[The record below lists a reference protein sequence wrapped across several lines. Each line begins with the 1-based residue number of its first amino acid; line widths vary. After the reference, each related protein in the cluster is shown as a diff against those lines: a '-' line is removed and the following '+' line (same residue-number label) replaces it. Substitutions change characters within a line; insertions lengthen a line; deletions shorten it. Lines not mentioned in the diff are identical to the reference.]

1 MANFTAADVKRLRE
15 QTGAGM
21 MDCKNALQE
30 ASGDLEAAVEL
41 LRLKGAKDVN
51 KRATRTAANG
61 LVTAELD
68 GTRAGVLVELNC
80 ETDFVAKTD
89 LFQQVAAEIAAAALR
104 AEVTDRP
111 SLLTAEARPGTTVQ
125 QLIEEA
131 GASLKEKLELGR
143 FARFEG
149 GYVASYLHRSDA
161 ALPPTLGVLV
171 QLDQDNAEVAK
182 DLAQQVAAMRPLYT
196 VREDVPADVVEKER
210 RIAEQITRDEGKPEQ
225 AIGKIVEGRLNAYFK
240 DVVLTEQ
247 AFVKDP
253 KTTIKQVLAGSW
265 CQRDR
270 LRQVPGRPGLRPH
283 LMPDSGLAG
292 VLHPSWRRVVLKLSG
307 GLFAGNEPLG
317 ISPDVVAHLA
327 AEIIAA
333 VKDGV
338 QVAAVV
344 GGGNMFR
351 GAALAERGIDR
362 ARADYMGMLSTV
374 INCLALQDVL
384 EKMGVETRV
393 QTAITM
399 GQVAEPYIPRR
410 AIRHLEKGRVVI
422 FGAGL
427 GAPYFSTDTA
437 AAQRALEI
445 GADAVL
451 KGTKVNGVYDADPHT
466 TPDAARFNRLDYSEY
481 LSRGLKVM
489 DTTAVSLCMDNGLPI
504 VVFALMGEGNVVRA
518 IRGEEVGTLICH
530 KDGQDA
536 DSEGEDRE
544 YREDHAD

>member
-61 LVTAELD
+61 LGAAELD
-68 GTRAGVLVELNC
+68 GTQAGVLVELNC

-89 LFQQVAAEIAAAALR
+89 LFQQVAAEIAAAALK

-111 SLLTAEARPGTTVQ
+111 SLLTTEARPGTTVQ

-171 QLDQDNAEVAK
+171 QLDQENADVAK
-182 DLAQQVAAMRPLYT
+182 DLAQQVAAMRPLYV

-225 AIGKIVEGRLNAYFK
+225 AIPKIVDGRLNAYFK

-253 KTTIKQVLAGSW
+253 KIAIKQVL
-265 CQRDR
+265 
-270 LRQVPGRPGLRPH
+270 
-283 LMPDSGLAG
+283 
-292 VLHPSWRRVVLKLSG
+292 
-307 GLFAGNEPLG
+307 
-317 ISPDVVAHLA
+317 
-327 AEIIAA
+327 
-333 VKDGV
+333 
-338 QVAAVV
+338 
-344 GGGNMFR
+344 
-351 GAALAERGIDR
+351 
-362 ARADYMGMLSTV
+362 
-374 INCLALQDVL
+374 
-384 EKMGVETRV
+384 
-393 QTAITM
+393 
-399 GQVAEPYIPRR
+399 GQ
-410 AIRHLEKGRVVI
+410 
-422 FGAGL
+422 
-427 GAPYFSTDTA
+427 
-437 AAQRALEI
+437 
-445 GADAVL
+445 
-451 KGTKVNGVYDADPHT
+451 NGVSVRGF
-466 TPDAARFNRLDYSEY
+466 ARFQ
-481 LSRGLKVM
+481 
-489 DTTAVSLCMDNGLPI
+489 
-504 VVFALMGEGNVVRA
+504 
-518 IRGEEVGTLICH
+518 VG
-530 KDGQDA
+530 QA
-536 DSEGEDRE
+536 
-544 YREDHAD
+544 

>member
-68 GTRAGVLVELNC
+68 GTQAGVLVELNC

-89 LFQQVAAEIAAAALR
+89 LFQQVAAEIAAAALT

-111 SLLTAEARPGTTVQ
+111 SLLTTEARPGTTVQ

-149 GYVASYLHRSDA
+149 GYVESYLHRSDA

-171 QLDQDNAEVAK
+171 QLDKDNAEVAK
-182 DLAQQVAAMRPLYT
+182 DLAQQVAAMRPLYV
-196 VREDVPADVVEKER
+196 VRDDVPADVVEKER

-253 KTTIKQVLAGSW
+253 KTTIKQVLAGS
-265 CQRDR
+265 
-270 LRQVPGRPGLRPH
+270 
-283 LMPDSGLAG
+283 G
-292 VLHPSWRRVVLKLSG
+292 VSVTG
-307 GLFAGNEPLG
+307 F
-317 ISPDVVAHLA
+317 
-327 AEIIAA
+327 
-333 VKDGV
+333 
-338 QVAAVV
+338 
-344 GGGNMFR
+344 
-351 GAALAERGIDR
+351 
-362 ARADYMGMLSTV
+362 
-374 INCLALQDVL
+374 
-384 EKMGVETRV
+384 
-393 QTAITM
+393 
-399 GQVAEPYIPRR
+399 
-410 AIRHLEKGRVVI
+410 
-422 FGAGL
+422 
-427 GAPYFSTDTA
+427 
-437 AAQRALEI
+437 
-445 GADAVL
+445 
-451 KGTKVNGVYDADPHT
+451 
-466 TPDAARFNRLDYSEY
+466 ARFQ
-481 LSRGLKVM
+481 
-489 DTTAVSLCMDNGLPI
+489 
-504 VVFALMGEGNVVRA
+504 
-518 IRGEEVGTLICH
+518 VG
-530 KDGQDA
+530 QA
-536 DSEGEDRE
+536 
-544 YREDHAD
+544 